1 MASRKF
7 AGVKINI
14 AQTLSSTLNDRLGNR
29 SVDNPVLKASLIWER
44 VSDQAKDILGESI
57 HRQWFENIVPIVI
70 LEKMLILECQTQ
82 FHARWL
88 NNQYRDLIDLLIG
101 FQDKNISSFIIS
113 SSERKRL
120 KTHPEN

>member
-14 AQTLSSTLNDRLGNR
+14 AQALSTTLSDRLGNR
-29 SVDNPVLKASLIWER
+29 TVDNPVLKASLIWER
-44 VSDQAKDILGESI
+44 VSDQVKDILGDSI
-57 HRQWFENIVPIVI
+57 HRQWFEKIVPIVI
-70 LEKMLILECQTQ
+70 LDKMLILECRTQ
-82 FHARWL
+82 FHSRWL

-120 KTHPEN
+120 KTHDV